1 MSTHSWIRACAPLAL
16 VVVILAG
23 CSGPPW
29 RMPAMKGEV
38 PAPKTLPKTG
48 QTQVRTAGD
57 GFALGDVDQPACTAQ
72 QFVDRLSETLRLGQE
87 AAADRWVHRYPDVA
101 LAILRDPP
109 SVQASPDLLVRLAQ
123 AHDRQCSRVA
133 PNAGWAALMADR
145 AARAE
150 VYAAYEQRRRQFL
163 TQIQSGHAKEALQLG
178 LTDTP
183 AGVPGVMLQIDALRL
198 TGIAQVLENR
208 PQDAVTTFDKGLAV
222 AQGHPYQATSL
233 LLLVSDAQRRA
244 GNAGAAQQ
252 SWNRAAAL
260 AAEMVVTPCPTID
273 PILWERLAYLRPADS
288 RWPVEVSQ
296 RLADLNL
303 RYGIVAN
310 PRQPVVPVSTA
321 PAANE
326 EATLWVAIGHWRL
339 GRDEPQA
346 ALVALKRA
354 ESSTSDTYT
363 ADRLQLAQ
371 TRALIRLGQTGPAN
385 AILLRLGSS
394 ADPRTA
400 NPALAMLGTLKL
412 QQGGVQQGFNLL
424 RRAVEGDASIQWPE
438 RADAE
443 ADLGLAYLLMG
454 DEQAGLHWLHSAQQA
469 WEAAGRQES
478 LVQCLENEAAY
489 LDQVKKKELAEVAR
503 RRIEALKR
511 S

>member
-1 MSTHSWIRACAPLAL
+1 LT
-16 VVVILAG
+16 
-23 CSGPPW
+23 
-29 RMPAMKGEV
+29 
-38 PAPKTLPKTG
+38 
-48 QTQVRTAGD
+48 
-57 GFALGDVDQPACTAQ
+57 
-72 QFVDRLSETLRLGQE
+72 
-87 AAADRWVHRYPDVA
+87 
-101 LAILRDPP
+101 
-109 SVQASPDLLVRLAQ
+109 RLAQ

-133 PNAGWAALMADR
+133 PNAGWAVLIADR
-145 AARAE
+145 AARAD
-150 VYAAYEQRRRQFL
+150 VYTVYEQRRRQFL

-183 AGVPGVMLQIDALRL
+183 PGAPGTMLQIDALRL

-208 PQDAVTTFDKGLAV
+208 PQDAVATLDKGAAA
-222 AQGHPYQATSL
+222 AQGHPYQAISL
-233 LLLVSDAQRRA
+233 LLLVSDAHRRV

-252 SWNRAAAL
+252 SWNRAATL
-260 AAEMVVTPCPTID
+260 AAEMVAAPCPTID

-288 RWPVEVSQ
+288 RWPVEVCQ

-303 RYGIVAN
+303 AFGIVAN
-310 PRQPVVPVSTA
+310 PRQAVVPVSTA

-326 EATLWVAIGHWRL
+326 EAALWIAIGHWRL

-385 AILLRLGSS
+385 AILLRLSSS

-412 QQGGVQQGFNLL
+412 QQGSVQQGFNLL
-424 RRAVEGDASIQWPE
+424 RRAVERDTSIQWPE
-438 RADAE
+438 RAEAE
-443 ADLGLAYLLMG
+443 ADLGLACLLMG
-454 DEQAGLHWLHSAQQA
+454 DEQAGLHWLHSAQQS
-469 WEAAGRQES
+469 WESAGRYES
-478 LVQCLENEAAY
+478 LTQCLENEAAY
-489 LDQVKKKELAEVAR
+489 LDQAKKKDLAEVAR
-503 RRIEALKR
+503 QRLEALKR